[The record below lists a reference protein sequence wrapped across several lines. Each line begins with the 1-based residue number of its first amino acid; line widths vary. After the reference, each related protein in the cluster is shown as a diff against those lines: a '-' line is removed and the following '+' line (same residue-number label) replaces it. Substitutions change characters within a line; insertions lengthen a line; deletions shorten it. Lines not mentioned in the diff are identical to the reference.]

1 MKLKSKYM
9 KRLPALVDT
18 LEKLKLIRPGVV
30 LGGGALRGLFNKDE
44 KIDDIDIFFT
54 DLTQAPNVEKTLVKK
69 GYKVVF
75 KCPLGHLTTLKK
87 NGEIKIQLI
96 TERQYVSPEE
106 MIDTF
111 DIEACR
117 LAYDGKHIYVGSRQ
131 TIRDIRRKQINLWR
145 IDYPNA
151 TFKRVIKYTAKG
163 YKATSEAVD
172 KFTREI
178 WSRGNRGEEMN
189 TRFYVD

>member
-1 MKLKSKYM
+1 MKLKSRYM
-9 KRLPALVDT
+9 KRLPALVET
-18 LEKLKLIRPGVV
+18 LKKLKLIRPGVI
-30 LGGGALRGLFNKDE
+30 LGGGALRGLFNEDE

-54 DLTQAPNVEKTLVKK
+54 DLTQAPNVEKTLIKK

-87 NGEIKIQLI
+87 EGEIKIQFI

-117 LAYDGKHIYVGSRQ
+117 LAYDGKYVYVGSRQ

-178 WSRGNRGEEMN
+178 WRKGNLGQEMN
-189 TRFYVD
+189 TRFYID